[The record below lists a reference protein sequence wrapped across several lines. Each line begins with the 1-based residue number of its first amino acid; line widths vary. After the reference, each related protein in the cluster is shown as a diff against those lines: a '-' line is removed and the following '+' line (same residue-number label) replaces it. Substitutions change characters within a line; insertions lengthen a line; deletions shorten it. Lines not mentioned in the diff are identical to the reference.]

1 MTTLD
6 LAFIKAFTDTASHP
20 AAPHATPIAPR
31 PRIVKSTSRPAHAVA
46 PPFAVVHPEESA
58 LGELGARNATLPLSS
73 FAPQTRVDDA
83 CRALLEIDRAAW
95 PEACGDLLLRASR
108 DWDRF
113 AEQLIER
120 MGQGQKCIA
129 LVSLARGEGRPT
141 VALALAKHVAGRG
154 LRPVIVDAD
163 TEKPALARTCGVSA
177 HTGWDDLVSSELPLG
192 EALITAVEDGVTL
205 MPWRGPAAAVSKLA
219 QSPRIGSIFGTL
231 REHYDL
237 VLLDTTP
244 FEGPTAITDFAGF
257 AAAIHLDS
265 LYLIQDLRT
274 TTHEGLIAACS
285 KLRRCG
291 LPLSGVIENFVSPT
305 SLDKPPVR
313 GASPAVAGRNR
324 VGARP
329 LTARIQ

>member
-6 LAFIKAFTDTASHP
+6 RAFIKAFTDTASHP

-31 PRIVKSTSRPAHAVA
+31 PRFLKSINRPAHAAA

-58 LGELGARNATLPLSS
+58 LGEHDARHATLPLSS

-83 CRALLEIDRAAW
+83 CRALLEIDRAVW
-95 PEACGDLLLRASR
+95 PAACGDLLQRASR

-113 AEQLIER
+113 GEQLIER

-129 LVSLARGEGRPT
+129 LVSLARGEGRTT
-141 VALALAKHVAGRG
+141 VALALAKHVASRG

-163 TEKPALARTCGVSA
+163 LENPTLARTCGVSA
-177 HTGWDDLVSSELPLG
+177 HTGWGDLVSSELPLG

-219 QSPRIGSIFGTL
+219 QSLRIGSIFGTL

-237 VLLDTTP
+237 VLLDTMP
-244 FEGPTAITDFAGF
+244 LVGPTAIADFAGF

-274 TTHEGLIAACS
+274 TTREGLLAAYS
-285 KLRRCG
+285 KLSHSG
-291 LPLSGVIENFVSPT
+291 LPLAGVIENFAS
-305 SLDKPPVR
+305 S
-313 GASPAVAGRNR
+313 ASPAKPS
-324 VGARP
+324 ARSES
-329 LTARIQ
+329 LAAARRHLMSRGH